1 MKLRLYSFIVLL
13 AAAAGCGVF
22 PPSAP
27 PRLAAAWTAEP
38 VTPDGVAA
46 EEVWSRAQP
55 YPLLPPR
62 DRNGGTGCRQPGTV
76 RFAYDDRFLYVLAE
90 LDDDDVVQEEERDNR
105 HLYETGDVLEL
116 FLWPEGKA
124 HYWEIYAAPNG
135 RRSMLFFPG
144 AGRKIFLTARQEHT
158 RLRAG
163 ARVDGTLND
172 WSDRDRGWT
181 AEIAIPLEELTRY
194 GDPFGASGNWRAMAA
209 RYNYSVTLPEIEYSA
224 TSPLPKTDF
233 HLREAYGK
241 LVFPERIEHK

>member
-27 PRLAAAWTAEP
+27 PRLAAARTAEP

-144 AGRKIFLTARQEHT
+144 AGRKIFLTAMQEHT

-172 WSDRDRGWT
+172 WSDRDPGLDGRN
-181 AEIAIPLEELTRY
+181 R
-194 GDPFGASGNWRAMAA
+194 DPAGG
-209 RYNYSVTLPEIEYSA
+209 
-224 TSPLPKTDF
+224 TDPVRRSF
-233 HLREAYGK
+233 RRFGK
-241 LVFPERIEHK
+241 LARDGGALQLFRDAAGDRILRHQSAAENRLPSPRSIRQTGVSRKN